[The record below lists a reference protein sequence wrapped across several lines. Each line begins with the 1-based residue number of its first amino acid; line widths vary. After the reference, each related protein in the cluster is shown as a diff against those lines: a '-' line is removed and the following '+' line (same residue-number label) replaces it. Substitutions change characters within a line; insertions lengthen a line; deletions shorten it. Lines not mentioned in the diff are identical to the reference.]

1 MHFGGATAIASNQR
15 DREGVSGSFFWYDLE
30 TTGTDPRADRIIQFA
45 GLRTDLDLNEIE
57 PPFSTYIKC
66 PVDVLPDPSACAVTG
81 LTPQRINRDG
91 MNELEAYVAINRHFS
106 RPNTCVAGFN
116 SLRFDDEFIRF
127 AFYRHFIDPYAR
139 EWQSGNSRWDI
150 IDLARAAA
158 ALRPEGIEW
167 PTEAGLPTFRL
178 GEITTANGIAH
189 DAAHDAMSDVRA
201 TIGLARLIRTRQ
213 RRLFDYYLGLRD
225 RANLQRFLKPE
236 RPELSLHVSR
246 MYPRE
251 RGCIA
256 PIIPVARHPQNRN
269 SVIVADLAADVR
281 PLIEWDVDRLREA
294 LFGTDRDDR
303 PGLKEV
309 RLNRCPFVAPIEVLR
324 EQDARRLDLD
334 MATVRTR
341 FDALRAYAGLAG
353 KITAIYERSDRRAT
367 RDADAALYDGFIA
380 DDDRAQC
387 AQVLTRVL
395 GGDPSP
401 HVVFS
406 DVRLNELLFR
416 MRARRDEASLSAT
429 ERFRWR
435 EWLKG
440 KLIDGGEDVLTLDRF
455 RRAIDELEA
464 PGEIV
469 RALTEHADAIAHKLA
484 DSSP

>member
-1 MHFGGATAIASNQR
+1 MTAIASNQQNQ
-15 DREGVSGSFFWYDLE
+15 EGVPASFFWYDLE
-30 TTGTDPRADRIIQFA
+30 TTGTDPRSDRIVQFA
-45 GLRTDLDLNEIE
+45 GLRTDLELNEIE
-57 PPFSTYIKC
+57 SPFSTYVKC

-81 LTPQRINRDG
+81 LTPQLINRSG
-91 MNELEAYVAINRHFS
+91 MRELEAYVAINRYFS
-106 RPNTCVAGFN
+106 QPNTCVAGFN
-116 SLRFDDEFIRF
+116 SLRFDDEFTRF

-139 EWQSGNSRWDI
+139 EWQGGNSRWDI

-158 ALRPEGIEW
+158 ALRPDGIEW

-189 DAAHDAMSDVRA
+189 DSAHDAMSDVRA
-201 TIGLARLIRTRQ
+201 TVGLARLIRSKQ

-225 RANLQRFLKPE
+225 RTRLQRFLRPE

-256 PIIPVARHPQNRN
+256 PIMPVARHPRNRN
-269 SVIVADLAADVR
+269 SVIVADLATDIR

-309 RLNRCPFVAPIEVLR
+309 RFNRCPFVAPIEVLR
-324 EQDARRLDLD
+324 EQDARRLELD
-334 MATVRTR
+334 VAEARVR
-341 FDALRAYAGLAG
+341 FDMLRASSGLAS
-353 KITAIYERSDRRAT
+353 KVAAIYDRAEARAT
-367 RDADAALYDGFIA
+367 NDADEALYDGFIG

-395 GGDPSP
+395 GGDLSP

-406 DVRLNELLFR
+406 DGRLNELLFR
-416 MRARRDEASLSAT
+416 MRARRDETGLSAT
-429 ERFRWR
+429 ELARWR
-435 EWLKG
+435 EWLKS
-440 KLIDGGEDVLTLDRF
+440 KLIDGGEDVLTLQRF
-455 RRAIDELEA
+455 RQAIDELDA
-464 PGEIV
+464 PAEIV
-469 RALTEHADAIAHKLA
+469 RALTEHADAIARKLA
-484 DSSP
+484 EPAS